1 MNSITAL
8 IQNIKNNFRNEM
20 LSNTVMPENITTIQ
34 SIARK
39 YKNGC
44 SVANQ
49 LLLSQE
55 RESWQWGPT
64 PRSHMTY
71 LREQITNI
79 SALDMSRAF
88 EKVRA
93 TNVTPAVQWTS
104 TQILLRTIWTR
115 VKESNTRRNIN
126 NQALVN
132 DLCSNCGTAPE
143 RTMHLFYE
151 CPLASAIWNRALEI
165 YNQVMSRTQNFRNA
179 LPVQLNLD
187 LIIFHKF
194 PDNLPKMAAN
204 DLNDII
210 LMGKHVIYRFKFGEN
225 SERHPSLRL
234 TTITLALELERLV
247 EVRKKKGEIFSDME
261 TIINEMKRL
270 EGF

>member
-1 MNSITAL
+1 M
-8 IQNIKNNFRNEM
+8 
-20 LSNTVMPENITTIQ
+20 
-34 SIARK
+34 
-39 YKNGC
+39 
-44 SVANQ
+44 
-49 LLLSQE
+49 
-55 RESWQWGPT
+55 
-64 PRSHMTY
+64 
-71 LREQITNI
+71 
-79 SALDMSRAF
+79 
-88 EKVRA
+88 
-93 TNVTPAVQWTS
+93 
-104 TQILLRTIWTR
+104 
-115 VKESNTRRNIN
+115 N

-165 YNQVMSRTQNFRNA
+165 YNQVMSRTQNYRNA
-179 LPVQLNLD
+179 LPVHLNLD

-194 PDNLPKMAAN
+194 PDDLPKTAAN

-247 EVRKKKGEIFSDME
+247 EVRKKKGETYSDME

-270 EGF
+270 VGF